1 MFLHFG
7 LLRNGTCSVSEGGSI
22 TYWVHKL
29 KTCITYNLLVIY
41 SHCAGIYSL
50 TLTSRVGG
58 IIPGRS
64 FGAKF
69 GKKCVDCVEN
79 NNSPR
84 FTAFHTIIHHIYSL
98 HFSDLSDRFRSG
110 IRSCRHAGGDR
121 FKPVIGSFFFCE
133 NSVECGEI
141 KYFTPI
147 HRINYFFFTAFH
159 RIAYEQKPWM
169 YWDGQKWGKSILN

>member
-29 KTCITYNLLVIY
+29 KTCTTYNLLVIY

-50 TLTSRVGG
+50 TLTSRAGG

-69 GKKCVDCVEN
+69 CKKCVDCGEN

-84 FTAFHTIIHHIYSL
+84 FTAFHTIIHHINSL

-121 FKPVIGSFFFCE
+121 FKPVLGSFFFVRIPLNAVKLN
-133 NSVECGEI
+133 NSPR
-141 KYFTPI
+141 FTAYTI
-147 HRINYFFFTAFH
+147 FFFTAFH
-159 RIAYEQKPWM
+159 RIAYEQ
-169 YWDGQKWGKSILN
+169 